1 MTIQNS
7 MKEVYLE
14 KIEAIS
20 NEIQNL
26 KDELNMIIE
35 GEAETDIN
43 LDISN
48 KSNDIRCNPETLN
61 DSIDTFE
68 SNEHIDY
75 IEEKQEDKFVKFYSF
90 DPKFIPEPYRKYGF
104 RIGLVEL
111 VGREIQMLVEI
122 YNAEDEFY
130 AGDER
135 LGMIVQTYDIDSA
148 DFDDLIRAVYC
159 SERGGFVDVRTK
171 DLTDVFGVIEFK
183 KVGSALLLD
192 WATFCPNQTPYCWI
206 HDYVSEF
213 LTHEMYKN

>member
-7 MKEVYLE
+7 TNNNSFEKLEAVSQKIQKLQEELALFIEE
-14 KIEAIS
+14 KIEDGLDFDA
-20 NEIQNL
+20 
-26 KDELNMIIE
+26 LNKFNSDSSDP
-35 GEAETDIN
+35 ET
-43 LDISN
+43 
-48 KSNDIRCNPETLN
+48 SND
-61 DSIDTFE
+61 SMDTFKA
-68 SNEHIDY
+68 NEHLDY

-90 DPKFIPEPYRKYGF
+90 DPEFIPEPYRKYGF

-111 VGREIQMLVEI
+111 VGRELQMLVEI
-122 YNAEDEFY
+122 YSVKEKFY

-135 LGMIVQTYDIDSA
+135 LGMLVQKYDIDSSE
-148 DFDDLIRAVYC
+148 FDDLIRAVYC

-192 WATFCPNQTPYCWI
+192 WATFCPNQTPFCWI

-213 LTHEMYKN
+213 LTHEMYKS